1 MHKKTLLA
9 ASCALMSLPSLAQIE
24 LHDTGAKWDG
34 EIAQLVENG
43 AARRA
48 ANGLGAAAKADSVL
62 NVTISVKDADAVAA
76 SITGDGHEAT
86 VITSDLVTAIVP
98 VSYIPTLAAR
108 EDVLYVNAPTQ
119 FHPLLSLARNEI
131 KATSVHQGTLLDT
144 PFTGKGVVVG
154 VIDQVFEYNH
164 IAFKD
169 RVKALWRNNKL
180 TTTIPTS
187 GGSSGSGMGHGT
199 HVTNIAAGSKISDN
213 NLYGIA
219 YEADIV
225 MAPSDFSS
233 SVVLAQAKAIKQF
246 AEDQGKPWV
255 INMSFGGHAGPHDA
269 STAYDQGLSA
279 LSGEGGI
286 FVGAMGNE
294 GGQLIHAEADFTES
308 ENTKYFY
315 PKPGTDNTSGVIAVQ
330 VWGQATDGA
339 THFTMRPVLVRRV
352 GSTVAKEYPT
362 DTQLSRAGFS
372 YVNSVSPYNNK
383 QYVTL
388 FGATTN
394 LTSVMG
400 LGSSYVLMIEVA
412 GDAGQTAHAW
422 INNISYAQ
430 EFSTMAGIETV
441 TGDDNYLCGEGG
453 GSPAKS
459 IAVGSYNSNPNFTS
473 AVDNRTY
480 SYQSAIGVKG
490 QMSKFTSPGP
500 QLGDAVKPT
509 VSAPGGCIQS
519 AFAKT
524 GTGFSKTE
532 LTITSVVTG
541 EDGKEYYYGVMS
553 GTSMASP
560 MVTGVVA
567 LWLEA
572 NPTLTY
578 EDIVDIIKTTARRDS
593 YTGTA
598 TTWDARSGY
607 GKIDAYNGIKEA
619 LKRKTPS
626 GIGKLNTSAPVTL
639 WKGLDAWRVLFNN
652 DESYADITLH
662 NAAGQLVSARHI
674 DAPKTGQEET
684 ISLSG
689 LAPGVYVLN
698 IGTTASRLT
707 RKLVV
712 K

>member
-9 ASCALMSLPSLAQIE
+9 ASCALMSLPSFAQIV
-24 LHDTGAKWDG
+24 LHETGAKWDG
-34 EIAQLVENG
+34 EIAQLVETG

-48 ANGLGAAAKADSVL
+48 ANGVGGAAKADSVL
-62 NVTISVKDADAVAA
+62 NVTISVTDAEAVAA
-76 SITGDGHEAT
+76 SITGSGYEAT
-86 VITSDLVTAIVP
+86 VITSDLVTAGVP

-119 FHPLLSLARNEI
+119 FHPMLSTSRSEI
-131 KATSVHQGTLLDT
+131 KATSVHQGTLLET

-154 VIDQVFEYNH
+154 VIDQLFEYNH

-199 HVTNIAAGSKISDN
+199 HVTNIAAGGKVTGH

-233 SVVLAQAKAIKQF
+233 SVVLAQAKAIKSF
-246 AEDQGKPWV
+246 AEEQGKPWV

-269 STAYDQGLSA
+269 STAYDQGMSA

-294 GGQLIHAEADFTES
+294 GGQLLHAEADFTES
-308 ENTKYFY
+308 ETTKYFY
-315 PKPGTDNTSGVIAVQ
+315 PKPGTDNTSGVVAMQI
-330 VWGQATDGA
+330 WGQADDGA

-372 YVNSVSPYNNK
+372 YANSVSPYNNK
-383 QYVTL
+383 QYVTI

-400 LGSSYVLMIEVA
+400 LANTYVLMVEVT
-412 GDAGQTAHAW
+412 GDAGQSAHAW
-422 INNISYAQ
+422 INNINYAQ

-441 TGDDNYLCGEGG
+441 TGDDTYLCGEGG
-453 GSPAKS
+453 ASPAKS

-480 SYQSAIGVKG
+480 SYQTSIGVKG

-500 QLGDAVKPT
+500 QLGDAVKPA
-509 VSAPGGCIQS
+509 VAAPGGCIQS
-519 AFAKT
+519 AFSKT
-524 GTGFSKTE
+524 GTGFSTSE
-532 LTITSVVTG
+532 LTITDIVTDD
-541 EDGKEYYYGVMS
+541 DGKKFYYGVMS

-572 NPTLTY
+572 NPKLAY
-578 EDIVDIIKTTARRDS
+578 EDVLDIIKKTARRDS
-593 YTGTA
+593 YTGIT

-619 LKRKTPS
+619 LNRKGTV
-626 GIGKLNTSAPVTL
+626 GIEKLNTAAPVTL
-639 WKGLDAWRVLFNN
+639 WKGADAWRVLFNN
-652 DESYADITLH
+652 DESFADITLH
-662 NAAGQLVSARHI
+662 DASGKLVVARHI
-674 DAPKTGQEET
+674 AAPKTGQEET
-684 ISLSG
+684 LNLSG
-689 LAPGVYVLN
+689 MAPGVYVLR
-698 IGTTASRLT
+698 IGTTASSLT